1 MGIPG
6 KRGRAT
12 GSGFTLIELVL
23 TIALILLLVGA
34 SVLNFGSLQ
43 RGAQLDEGVGQMEFL
58 FRLARATAAGTGRQ
72 VRVSFAGDPGP
83 GGTNAVQGLPA
94 MEGIQVTWEPDPL
107 GAPGRFHPLP
117 EATPLAERLNDLIQC
132 RATPAIPAMN
142 ESGAGSLSAGLP
154 PAGSAGEPSAGLL
167 HPALAEA
174 IARTAGTRTLFVP
187 RRVPGFV
194 DAATGA
200 VALRQVL
207 IPVDREPHPQRAID
221 VAAGLI
227 RSLGSAQGALTVLH
241 VGAEGDLPQ
250 WTPPE
255 LPGWSVE
262 SVSVAGEVVDTIL
275 EVSDERDADLIVMGT
290 RGHHGFLDA
299 LRGSTTER
307 VLRGAECPVLTVPAG

>member
-12 GSGFTLIELVL
+12 GAGFTLIELVL

-72 VRVSFAGDPGP
+72 VRVSFAGDPNP

-142 ESGAGSLSAGLP
+142 ESGAGSLSVGLP
-154 PAGSAGEPSAGLL
+154 PAGSAGEPSADGSTDGI
-167 HPALAEA
+167 HPPAV
-174 IARTAGTRTLFVP
+174 LFYP
-187 RRVPGFV
+187 
-194 DAATGA
+194 D
-200 VALRQVL
+200 
-207 IPVDREPHPQRAID
+207 
-221 VAAGLI
+221 
-227 RSLGSAQGALTVLH
+227 GSS
-241 VGAEGDLPQ
+241 DL
-250 WTPPE
+250 
-255 LPGWSVE
+255 
-262 SVSVAGEVVDTIL
+262 
-275 EVSDERDADLIVMGT
+275 ADLILISVDPEDTRRVRIRLAGLTGT
-290 RGHHGFLDA
+290 VRRQWLTPEGDPGENTEMTPPD
-299 LRGSTTER
+299 GTST
-307 VLRGAECPVLTVPAG
+307 PAGAASGVQARNPGSP